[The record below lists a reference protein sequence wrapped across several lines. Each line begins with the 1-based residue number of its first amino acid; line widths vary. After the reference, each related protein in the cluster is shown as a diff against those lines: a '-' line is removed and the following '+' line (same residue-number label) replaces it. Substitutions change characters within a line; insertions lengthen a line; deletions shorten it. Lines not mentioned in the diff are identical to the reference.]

1 LTDDLFF
8 TSAVDLA
15 NAIRKREYSALEIAE
30 LFLTRID
37 SLNLETN
44 SFVTITHDLAIQTAE
59 RLDKLYAQGRTL
71 GPLHGVP
78 IAIKDLGDARKG
90 IRSTFGSL
98 PLANFMATETT
109 SYIQKLEDA
118 GAVIVG
124 KTNAP
129 EFGHKGITDN
139 YVTGAT
145 STPFDLTRNAGGS
158 SGGSAAAVAAG
169 LVPLAQGSDGGGS
182 VRIPAAWCGVY
193 AIKPSFGRIAEVA
206 RPNAF
211 ALSSPFIS
219 IGPIS
224 RSVDDA
230 ALMLS
235 VMSGPNSRDPF
246 SLPESLIDLATVDL
260 INLAGV
266 KIGYTPDMG
275 GFPVEPE
282 VASIVEDALKIFKT
296 AGAIVEEVKVHLPA
310 SPLELSHLWV
320 RLMALLYTDTFV
332 GFKSMGYDLLES
344 HGDSLTPNFR
354 ERLLEVNSRSALATL
369 DDQRMRTRVYD
380 AIIDAFDNYD
390 FLISPTLA
398 MSPVKNVSH
407 GLTTVPKEINGVEI
421 EPTIGWCLTFPINFT
436 GHPAASIP
444 CGFTSGN
451 LPVGMQIIGKRHA
464 DGDVLALSK
473 AFEALAP
480 WIERYPRR

>member
-1 LTDDLFF
+1 
-8 TSAVDLA
+8 
-15 NAIRKREYSALEIAE
+15 
-30 LFLTRID
+30 
-37 SLNLETN
+37 
-44 SFVTITHDLAIQTAE
+44 
-59 RLDKLYAQGRTL
+59 
-71 GPLHGVP
+71 
-78 IAIKDLGDARKG
+78 
-90 IRSTFGSL
+90 
-98 PLANFMATETT
+98 
-109 SYIQKLEDA
+109 
-118 GAVIVG
+118 
-124 KTNAP
+124 
-129 EFGHKGITDN
+129 
-139 YVTGAT
+139 
-145 STPFDLTRNAGGS
+145 
-158 SGGSAAAVAAG
+158 
-169 LVPLAQGSDGGGS
+169 
-182 VRIPAAWCGVY
+182 
-193 AIKPSFGRIAEVA
+193 
-206 RPNAF
+206 
-211 ALSSPFIS
+211 
-219 IGPIS
+219 
-224 RSVDDA
+224 
-230 ALMLS
+230 
-235 VMSGPNSRDPF
+235 MSGPNSRDPF

-320 RLMALLYTDTFV
+320 RLMALLYTDAFV

-354 ERLLEVNSRSALATL
+354 DRLLEVNSRSALDTL

-398 MSPVKNVSH
+398 MSPVKNLAH
-407 GLTTVPKEINGVEI
+407 GLTTVPKEINGIEI

-444 CGFTSGN
+444 CGFTTGN

-464 DGDVLALSK
+464 DDDVLALSK
-473 AFEALAP
+473 AFETLAP
-480 WIERYPRR
+480 WIDRYPRR